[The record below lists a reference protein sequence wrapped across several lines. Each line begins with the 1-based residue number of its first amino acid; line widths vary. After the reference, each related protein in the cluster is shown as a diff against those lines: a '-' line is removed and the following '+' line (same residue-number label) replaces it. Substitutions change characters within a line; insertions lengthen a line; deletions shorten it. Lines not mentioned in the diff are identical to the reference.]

1 MYIEKLYI
9 TTFGALKDR
18 EYTLSEGFNVIEG
31 NNESGKTTLMN
42 FVIFVLYGA
51 DSALNKQMKAASE
64 PFSGS
69 ITLFCEKLGRV
80 TVSRTASC
88 IGARTTDTCSVIS
101 CDTLK
106 TVSIGKA
113 SPGEYILGINREFF
127 ENTVFVSQ
135 QGASS
140 YSSDEASS
148 AVQNILNSANEKMST
163 DKGKRKL
170 DETRK
175 NLRHKNNKGGAIFTI
190 SSELASLEAELES
203 NKSSR
208 TILAEAEK
216 RLEELAAEQTAIDEL
231 PKLIATEKEA
241 RKAEKLRLLVIEHG
255 RCLEKKNADEEKL
268 NSVIAKNNEF
278 RQSNAA
284 AEIRRLDVESKMLKS
299 RSEMLLTAVTNAEHE
314 LSIMEEGSKS
324 IPQDTDDYLN
334 ALRNMSFS
342 AKRFGYA
349 AVAAFCITFLTL
361 ILGII
366 SIIFD
371 EIFAAVS
378 LFLSATLALIIGFI
392 MLSFRK
398 NKLNEKY
405 EMLSKFGFS
414 KSAAL
419 RDISDEFV
427 RRRQFDTLKKT
438 KQKEIEQ
445 LRNDCKSS
453 DNSYNEAL
461 HLLNGILNKIVPEHL
476 ELDTDIRIELA
487 EAEVSQ
493 GLEKEAEIRR
503 SINDCISKITSL
515 EEEISAYKIY
525 SDVKSTCN
533 PDFSPYSDAELD
545 ARLHSIIERSRQI
558 TDEIHSITVQK
569 TALESRLRQSTDIEA
584 DIGEKKMLLQKRE
597 EQFSIVLLAQEALEK
612 ASGNIRSAV
621 TPNIKKLCDG
631 MFSELTAGRY
641 SHVGLDASLS
651 LNGVSGMETRT
662 DGELSYGTNEAM
674 YLAFRISLCTVLC
687 QKEMPPIMLDET
699 FAHIDDYRTAAMM
712 KMLCGLNAQAVLF
725 TCSKRES
732 NLARESGLEPNVIT
746 L

>member
-9 TTFGALKDR
+9 TSFGTLKDR
-18 EYTLSEGFNVIEG
+18 EYTLSEGFNIIEG

-51 DSALNKQMKAASE
+51 DSALNKRMKAASE

-88 IGARTTDTCSVIS
+88 IGARISDTCSVIS

-148 AVQNILNSANEKMST
+148 AVQNILNSANERMST

-175 NLRHKNNKGGAIFTI
+175 NLKHKNNKGGAIFTI
-190 SSELASLEAELES
+190 SSELAALEAELEG

-208 TILAEAEK
+208 ALLVEAEK
-216 RLEELAAEQTAIDEL
+216 RLVELAEEETALDDI
-231 PKLIATEKEA
+231 PKLIANEKEA
-241 RKAEKLRLLVIEHG
+241 RKAKKLQLLVSEHG
-255 RCLEKKNADEEKL
+255 IFIERKSADEEKL
-268 NSVIAKNNEF
+268 NSVITKNDKF

-284 AEIRRLDVESKMLKS
+284 AEIRRLDVEAKMIRS
-299 RSEMLLTAVTNAEHE
+299 RSEMLSATLANAEHE

-324 IPQDTDDYLN
+324 VPQDTDGYLN
-334 ALRNMSFS
+334 NVQNTIYN
-342 AKRFGYA
+342 AKKFGYA
-349 AVAAFCITFLTL
+349 SVAAFCVTALTL
-361 ILGII
+361 ILGIV
-366 SIIFD
+366 SIIFT

-392 MLSFRK
+392 MLSFRR
-398 NKLNEKY
+398 NKLNEKC
-405 EMLSKFGFS
+405 EILSKFGFS
-414 KSAAL
+414 ESASL

-427 RRRQFDTLKKT
+427 RRRHFDTLKDA

-445 LRNDCKSS
+445 LRNDYESADKSYK
-453 DNSYNEAL
+453 DAL
-461 HLLNGILNKIVPEHL
+461 QNLNGILNNIVPQHSG
-476 ELDTDIRIELA
+476 LDTDIRIELA
-487 EAEVSQ
+487 EAEISQ
-493 GLEKEAEIRR
+493 GLEKEAELRR

-515 EEEISAYKIY
+515 EEEISAYKVY
-525 SDVKSTCN
+525 SDAKSTCN

-545 ARLHSIIERSRQI
+545 AKLHSIIERRRQI
-558 TDEIHSITVQK
+558 TDEIHNITIQK
-569 TALESRLRQSTDIEA
+569 TALESRLRQSTEIEKDIS
-584 DIGEKKMLLQKRE
+584 EKKKLLQKRE

-621 TPNIKKLCDG
+621 TPNIKKLCNR
-631 MFSELTAGRY
+631 MFSELTDGRY

-651 LNGVSGMETRT
+651 LNGASGEEVRT
-662 DGELSYGTNEAM
+662 EGELSYGTNEAM

-699 FAHIDDYRTAAMM
+699 FAHIDDYRTAAML
-712 KMLCGLNAQAVLF
+712 KMLCGLNAQSVLF
-725 TCSKRES
+725 TCTKRES
-732 NLARESGLEPNVIT
+732 SIAKKNGLEPNIIT